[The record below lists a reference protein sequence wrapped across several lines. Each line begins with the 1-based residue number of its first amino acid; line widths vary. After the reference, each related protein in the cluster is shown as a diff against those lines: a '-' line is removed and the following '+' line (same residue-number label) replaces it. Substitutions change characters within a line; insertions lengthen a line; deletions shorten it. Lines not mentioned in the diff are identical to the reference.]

1 MNQSK
6 LGSLI
11 EAFMNV
17 LVGFGI
23 NWCANM
29 YILPK
34 FGFLVTGTQAL
45 WIGVAFT
52 AISVARSY
60 VIRRWFNRYLHRLAN
75 ALARNAKA

>member
-1 MNQSK
+1 MTQSR

-34 FGFLVTGTQAL
+34 FGFMVTGSQAFY
-45 WIGVAFT
+45 IGVAFT

-60 VIRRWFNRYLHRLAN
+60 IIRRWFNGQLHRLAN
-75 ALARNAKA
+75 ALAGNT